1 MTAPSQRKLSTMPE
15 SGTSQ
20 TRTERFDLRA
30 LYETSQL
37 LSRSLELDFVLDSL
51 LLTAMSKLLTTR
63 GVVLMAD
70 PLEDG
75 YRISAVKGVRDL
87 EEGEILKL
95 PDIPKDTILTDENV
109 PAPLAAKKLKLAVPI
124 FFGSRE
130 IGLVAVGG
138 KATGEPFTSFE
149 LEFVRSLV
157 NMSSTAVHNSLM
169 VDELQLANR
178 DLDAKIQELNTL
190 FDLSQEFNATIDRDR
205 LVKVLSFALM
215 GQMLVSR
222 HMFLLRR
229 KTGPG
234 GEPEIHVIAS
244 KGVGDDV
251 DLELTK
257 ALCGLDELLLL
268 DEESA
273 ALHEN
278 GSVVGAARGAGSA
291 GGRQSSPA
299 ASAGAGDEGK
309 PGGDG
314 AAGEL
319 EDMWESLKERGLTLA
334 LPLRQHGETCGALCL
349 GPKQTGQPY
358 TPGDVEFLSALG
370 NLALVSIQNTFL
382 VEEQI
387 EKERLEEEMR
397 LARRI
402 QERLLPQKIPTV
414 EGYELAALAEP
425 SRAVGG
431 DYYDLL
437 RLEND
442 RLLAAVADVTGKG
455 VPAALLMANLQAS
468 LHVMLPM
475 DVNIEQAAG
484 HINRVICENTDYD
497 KFITFFF
504 SILHRESGKLD
515 YVNAGHNPP
524 MLVRAD
530 GSIELL
536 EKGGLLLGVMKSMGY
551 ERGTVEL
558 QSGDV
563 VAMFTDGV
571 TEAMSPDG
579 EEYHEAR
586 LEAVLKGMHDQSA
599 AEILKAVRAD
609 VAAFTGPVSA
619 LSDDLTMVVL
629 KRL

>member
-1 MTAPSQRKLSTMPE
+1 MPK
-15 SGTSQ
+15 SAASD

-37 LSRSLELDFVLDSL
+37 LSRSLDLEFVLDSL
-51 LLTAMSKLLTTR
+51 LLTVMSKLLTTR
-63 GVVLMAD
+63 GLVLMND

-75 YRISAVKGVRDL
+75 YRVSAAKGIRQI
-87 EEGEILKL
+87 EEGSVLHL
-95 PDIPKDTILTDENV
+95 SGVPKDTILTDDDV
-109 PAPLAAKKLKLAVPI
+109 PDPLPEHRLKLAVPI
-124 FFGSRE
+124 FFGRRE
-130 IGLVAVGG
+130 IGILAVGG
-138 KATGEPFTSFE
+138 KATGEPFTSLE

-169 VDELQLANR
+169 VEELQLANR
-178 DLDAKIQELNTL
+178 DLDAKVQELNTL
-190 FDLSQEFNATIDRDR
+190 FDISQEFNATINRDR
-205 LVKVLSFALM
+205 LVRLLSFALM
-215 GQMLVSR
+215 GQLLVSR
-222 HMFLLRR
+222 HMFVLRR
-229 KTGPG
+229 DQPPDGD
-234 GEPEIHVIAS
+234 PEIYVITS
-244 KGVGDDV
+244 KGTGDD
-251 DLELTK
+251 LEPDLTK
-257 ALCGLDELLLL
+257 ALCNLDELLLL
-268 DEESA
+268 DAESA
-273 ALHEN
+273 ALQTRE
-278 GSVVGAARGAGSA
+278 SVEEEGAAPATDPKADVASGNGAVSQTWPDL
-291 GGRQSSPA
+291 R
-299 ASAGAGDEGK
+299 K
-309 PGGDG
+309 
-314 AAGEL
+314 
-319 EDMWESLKERGLTLA
+319 RGLTLA

-349 GPKQTGQPY
+349 GPKRTGQPY

-370 NLALVSIQNTFL
+370 NLALVSIQNSFL

-402 QERLLPQKIPTV
+402 QERLLPQQIPEV
-414 EGYELAALAEP
+414 EGYQVAALAEP

-431 DYYDLL
+431 DYYDLV
-437 RLEND
+437 RLEGD

-455 VPAALLMANLQAS
+455 VPASLLMANLQAS

-536 EKGGLLLGVMKSMGY
+536 EKGGLLLGVMKNLAY

-558 QSGDV
+558 APGDV

-579 EEYHEAR
+579 EEYHEDR
-586 LEAVLKGMHDQSA
+586 LTAVLEKNHDRSA
-599 AEILKAVRAD
+599 DEILKAVRED
-609 VAAFTGPVSA
+609 VAAFTGPVTT

-629 KRL
+629 KRV